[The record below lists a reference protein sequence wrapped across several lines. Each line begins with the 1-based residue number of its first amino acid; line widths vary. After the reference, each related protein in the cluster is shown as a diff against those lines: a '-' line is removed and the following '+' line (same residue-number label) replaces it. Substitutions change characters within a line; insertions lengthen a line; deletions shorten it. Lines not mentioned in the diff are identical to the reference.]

1 MGGEKIYIHTSHKDE
16 VKTQA
21 IYFSH
26 RRRPV
31 EAYVTLK
38 GRHVPFVNNVKHHS
52 VILYKSYTENTYKN
66 DRCHGP
72 SNMH

>member
-1 MGGEKIYIHTSHKDE
+1 MGGEKIYIHMSHKDE
-16 VKTQA
+16 IKTQA

-26 RRRPV
+26 RRKPV

-38 GRHVPFVNNVKHHS
+38 WRYVPFANNVIH
-52 VILYKSYTENTYKN
+52 LGEYMENTYKKE
-66 DRCHGP
+66 RCHGP